1 MTSFRAGRVGG
12 NLDGPDL
19 PRIVHDLLGAGP
31 MHELRLF
38 GGLTLTGPAAAAGGR
53 VMQRRRLA
61 VLAILAVAGPRGAG
75 RDRLLGMLWPESDTD
90 AARHL
95 LADCVYVIR
104 QALGADAV
112 IGAGDALRL
121 NAALVWSDV
130 VAFEAA
136 LAAGDLDGA
145 AGLYGGPLLDGVQ
158 LSGSPELEHWLDAER
173 ARLARR
179 HAEALRA
186 LAVEREA
193 GADPAG
199 AVVWLRR
206 LAAADPFDTAV
217 AAHLVRALA
226 AAGDPASALRHARL
240 HELLLREELELE
252 PGPELAAA
260 VAEARASGAS
270 PGPAPALPAAAAEA
284 RLPGASLS
292 PASAPP
298 ADAACTA
305 TGPDAAPR
313 RYRLAGSGRTAAI
326 LLAAIF
332 VILAGLAARG
342 VFDRPPA
349 TALAGGAEA
358 VAVLPF
364 VARGT
369 HTDPVLAAVHV
380 LLATRI
386 DGSRDL
392 IALDPNAVAARMP
405 EGPVSPERAAALAAR
420 LGARSIILGYAVL
433 AGDRIELSA
442 SRYAVDSVGR
452 RISSGTVAGPLADIF
467 SLVDRLAGQLLV
479 TETGIGAAAARTAAL
494 TTASLPALRHYL
506 DGEAAYRAGRFEA
519 AAAAYGEAIHEDN
532 AFALAYQRL
541 AVVQEWGAS
550 GDRGRAAAEQALRH
564 AVRLPPRA
572 RYLVEAHAAR
582 ARGDFAA
589 AEQLYRALLQ
599 RYPDDAEGWNGL
611 GETLFHGNPDRG
623 RTSYEA
629 RAPFERARALGLPAG
644 GEPLFHLISIAAAEE
659 RTAALDSLVAEYVQ
673 LRPDG
678 WLAVMAMTQRAVL
691 LDDSAGLARLAEQLR
706 SGTPAEAQFTVLLAA
721 LGTTRLAAATRLLD
735 QLADVSHPAEAR
747 LTAHLLRIQLTAG
760 RWRHAEAAEAATA
773 LRSLDAAAA
782 VETTARLL
790 SLPFVPA
797 APDQLRDAEVALRT
811 LPWDSAR
818 HELRL
823 YLGGLLQQRLGRAE
837 AALDYARVLE
847 RRTGARAHARAA
859 VIRALVERRAGRLLE
874 ALQRLDPALAP
885 AGGPDFRLLRGQLLL
900 ELGSPQDAVGWLFAA
915 AADDEA
921 LLFLAEIEARLAQAY
936 RALGRST
943 EANWHLNRFTR
954 IRTEL

>member
-1 MTSFRAGRVGG
+1 MTSFRAGSVGG

-53 VMQRRRLA
+53 IMQRRRLA
-61 VLAILAVAGPRGAG
+61 VMAILAVAGPRGTG
-75 RDRLLGMLWPESDTD
+75 RDRLLGLLWPESDTD

-112 IGAGDALRL
+112 IGSGDALRL

-130 VAFEAA
+130 AGFEAA
-136 LAAGDLDGA
+136 LAAGDLEGA
-145 AGLYGGPLLDGVQ
+145 AGLYGGPLLEGVP

-193 GADPAG
+193 DADPAG

-240 HELLLREELELE
+240 HELLLREELEVE
-252 PGPELAAA
+252 PGPDLEAA

-270 PGPAPALPAAAAEA
+270 PSPAP
-284 RLPGASLS
+284 
-292 PASAPP
+292 APP
-298 ADAACTA
+298 ADAAEA
-305 TGPDAAPR
+305 RASGVPPGPAPAPPAAPH
-313 RYRLAGSGRTAAI
+313 RYRLAYSGRTAAI
-326 LLAAIF
+326 LLAAVF
-332 VILAGLAARG
+332 VVLAGLAVRG
-342 VFDRPPA
+342 VLDRPPA
-349 TALAGGAEA
+349 TAVAGGPEA

-369 HTDPVLAAVHV
+369 DTDPVLAAVHV

-392 IALDPNAVAARMP
+392 IALDPNAVAARIP
-405 EGPVSPERAAALAAR
+405 ERPVTPERAAALAAR

-442 SRYAVDSVGR
+442 SRYAVDSVGH

-479 TETGIGAAAARTAAL
+479 TEMGTSAAAARTAAL
-494 TTASLPALRHYL
+494 TTASLPALRHFL

-519 AAAAYGEAIHEDN
+519 AAAAYGEAIHEDS

-541 AVVQEWGAS
+541 AVVQEWGTS

-629 RAPFERARALGLPAG
+629 REPFERARALGLPAG
-644 GEPLFHLISIAAAEE
+644 GEPVFHLISIAAAEE
-659 RTAALDSLVAEYVQ
+659 RTAALDSLVAEYAQ
-673 LRPDG
+673 LRPEG

-691 LDDSAGLARLAEQLR
+691 LDDSAELARLAGRLR
-706 SGTPAEAQFTVLLAA
+706 RGTPAEAQFTVLLAA

-747 LTAHLLRIQLTAG
+747 LSAHLLRIQLTAG
-760 RWRHAEAAEAATA
+760 RWRHAEAVEAATA
-773 LRSLDAAAA
+773 LRSLDAATA

-790 SLPFVPA
+790 SLPFVA
-797 APDQLRDAEVALRT
+797 ATPDQLRDAEAALRT
-811 LPWDSAR
+811 LTWDSSR

-823 YLGGLLQQRLGRAE
+823 YLGGLLQQRLGRAD
-837 AALDYARVLE
+837 APLDYARVLE
-847 RRTGARAHARAA
+847 RRTGARAQARAA
-859 VIRALVERRAGRLLE
+859 VIRALVDRRAGRLPE
-874 ALQRLDPALAP
+874 ALQRLDPILAP

-900 ELGSPQDAVGWLFAA
+900 ELGSPQDAVGWLHAA

-954 IRTEL
+954 IRTEY